1 MVQEIKKSVCY
12 FCKGY
17 CPVLV
22 ITENG
27 RLTSVEDDPSDPG
40 LNTIF
45 PRTKGCIRRRA
56 AKEFMYHPD
65 RVHFPLKRAGERGE
79 GKWERISWEQA
90 FDGITKGCKG

>member
-1 MVQEIKKSVCY
+1 MSEEIKKAVCY

-22 ITENG
+22 RSENG
-27 RLTSVEDDPSDPG
+27 RLIDVEVDPSDSG
-40 LNTIF
+40 LNSLF
-45 PRTKGCIRRRA
+45 PRAKSCVRRRA

-79 GKWERISWEQA
+79 G
-90 FDGITKGCKG
+90 